1 MTLGNILLPNIKYHE
16 KEVKSMNTTT
26 ERVIRMQSGSNHEL
40 RRKGG

>member
-1 MTLGNILLPNIKYHE
+1 
-16 KEVKSMNTTT
+16 MNTTTERVIRMQTT